1 MCEMGF
7 MVDTLTVTER
17 SERMSRIR
25 GKNTKPEM
33 RVRRMIYGMGYR
45 YRLHQNNLPG
55 KPDLV
60 FPGRRKVIFI
70 HGCFWHRHQQC
81 SLARLPKSRLDYWL
95 PKLDGNLK
103 RDELNY
109 ERLKNKGW
117 SVMVIWECELYDN
130 ERILFRIVEF
140 LGKK

>member
-1 MCEMGF
+1 M
-7 MVDTLTVTER
+7 D
-17 SERMSRIR
+17 
-25 GKNTKPEM
+25 
-33 RVRRMIYGMGYR
+33 
-45 YRLHQNNLPG
+45 HPG

-103 RDELNY
+103 RDALNY

-117 SVMVIWECELYDN
+117 GVMVIWECELYDN

>member
-103 RDELNY
+103 RDALNY
-109 ERLKNKGW
+109 ERLKNKGCG
-117 SVMVIWECELYDN
+117 VMVIWECELYDN